1 VDARLDQSA
10 LDYEKTFLLALE
22 DVENAFV
29 TYTSSKERQRQLSEV
44 EKSAEKAYQSTELI
58 FIQVI
63 LN

>member
-10 LDYEKTFLLALE
+10 LNYEITFLLALE

-29 TYTSSKERQRQLSEV
+29 TYTSSKERQRQLLEA
-44 EKSAEKAYQSTELI
+44 EKSAGKAYQSTELT